1 MARYHGPKCR
11 LCRREGLKLFLK
23 GIKCNTA
30 KCPIEK
36 RSKPPG
42 MHGWHRGRPSDYGIR
57 LREKQKLKRYYG
69 VLEQQFRRYFEKA
82 RKRVGN
88 TGESLLVMLERRLDN
103 ALTVS
108 GFCVS
113 RAQARQLVAHG
124 HIQVNGR
131 KVDVPNYQVREGDV
145 IRPEPVDSIL
155 EEVRLHREETAHPQ
169 PSWLEVNE
177 ADLTARVI
185 RMPVREDISVEVEEG
200 LVVELCSR

>member
-23 GIKCNTA
+23 GLKCNTA

-42 MHGWHRGRPSDYGIR
+42 MHGWHRGRPGDYGIR

-69 VLEQQFRRYFEKA
+69 VLEQQFRRYFDKA

-103 ALTVS
+103 VLTVG
-108 GFCVS
+108 GFAVS
-113 RAQARQLVAHG
+113 RAQARQLVTHG
-124 HIQVNGR
+124 HVQINGHTVN
-131 KVDVPNYQVREGDV
+131 VPNYQVAEGDV
-145 IRPEPVDSIL
+145 IRPEQVESIL
-155 EEVRLHREETAHPQ
+155 EQVRLHREQSAHPQ
-169 PSWLEVNE
+169 SAWLDINE
-177 ADLTARVI
+177 ADLTVRVV
-185 RMPVREDISVEVEEG
+185 RMPVREDVTIEIEEG

>member
-11 LCRREGLKLFLK
+11 LCRREGLKLFLN
-23 GIKCNTA
+23 GLKCNTA

-42 MHGWHRGRPSDYGIR
+42 MHGWHRGRPGDYGIR

-69 VLEQQFRRYFEKA
+69 VLEQQFRRYFDKA

-103 ALTVS
+103 VLTVG
-108 GFCVS
+108 GFAVS
-113 RAQARQLVAHG
+113 RAQARQLVTHG
-124 HIQVNGR
+124 HVQINGHTVN
-131 KVDVPNYQVREGDV
+131 VPNYQVAEGDV
-145 IRPEPVDSIL
+145 IRPEQVESIL
-155 EEVRLHREETAHPQ
+155 EQVRLHREQSAHPQ
-169 PSWLEVNE
+169 SAWLDINE
-177 ADLTARVI
+177 ADLTVRVV
-185 RMPVREDISVEVEEG
+185 RMPVREDVTIEIEEG

>member
-23 GIKCNTA
+23 GLKCNTA

-42 MHGWHRGRPSDYGIR
+42 MHGWHRGRPGDYGIR

-103 ALTVS
+103 VLTIS
-108 GFCVS
+108 GFTVS
-113 RAQARQLVAHG
+113 RAQARQLVTHG

-131 KVDVPNYQVREGDV
+131 KVDVPNYQLKEGDV
-145 IRPEPVDSIL
+145 VRPEPSDSIL
-155 EEVRLHREETAHPQ
+155 EQVRLHREQSAHPQ
-169 PSWLEVNE
+169 PAWLEVNE
-177 ADLTARVI
+177 ADLTARVV
-185 RMPVREDISVEVEEG
+185 RMPVRQDVSVEVAEG
-200 LVVELCSR
+200 LIVEFCSR